1 MATSFQLSPLTFH
14 KLVWEQPS
22 SQPSRININFY
33 DASCFFIVVFKACTK
48 IRKRFSYRFSAFWLK
63 SCVVS
68 VLVSLISG
76 MLGIAC
82 TNINLI
88 FTSRVNTEAC
98 FSWLT
103 DCPSLTLLSGAVNL
117 KILNLQITL
126 IEWRCQYEESNW
138 AWWIAR
144 TAITCPKNLRLPNF
158 SISIVRTS
166 SNLGGMRKWTNFV
179 EPVQSYE
186 FLKARW
192 CQKVKPNRAWCKKR
206 KFQNFCSFLSKFYF
220 FNIVSQFWTQKNS
233 NEPKT
238 TSLASVFVE

>member
-14 KLVWEQPS
+14 KLVREQPS

-48 IRKRFSYRFSAFWLK
+48 IRKRFSYRFSAFWLR

-68 VLVSLISG
+68 VLVSVISG
-76 MLGIAC
+76 
-82 TNINLI
+82 TNIKLI
-88 FTSRVNTEAC
+88 FTSIVNTEAC

-103 DCPSLTLLSGAVNL
+103 DCPGLTLPSGAVHL
-117 KILNLQITL
+117 KILNLQIIL

-144 TAITCPKNLRLPNF
+144 TAITCPKNLGLPNF
-158 SISIVRTS
+158 SISIVRPS
-166 SNLGGMRKWTNFV
+166 SNLGGLRKWTNLV

-192 CQKVKPNRAWCKKR
+192 CQKLSLIERGAKNENFKIFVLFCLNFIFSISYHNFGLRTIPTSPKR
-206 KFQNFCSFLSKFYF
+206 L
-220 FNIVSQFWTQKNS
+220 
-233 NEPKT
+233 
-238 TSLASVFVE
+238 L